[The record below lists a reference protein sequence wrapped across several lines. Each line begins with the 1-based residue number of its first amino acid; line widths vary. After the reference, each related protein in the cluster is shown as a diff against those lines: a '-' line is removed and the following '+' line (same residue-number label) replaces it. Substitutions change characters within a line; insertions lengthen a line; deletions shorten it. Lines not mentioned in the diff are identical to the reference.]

1 MSTKFPHALHRPLR
15 PAPDIG
21 NFRAWPHG
29 QVTSIVIMPPHAT
42 PWQNVFKRKGS
53 SRARRTETT
62 PAAAEGRAGGAAAV
76 PAALPSLGAPVALGP
91 QVPHT
96 QTAKF
101 LRDLISLVVIDDL
114 AAGAGGQGLVD
125 AVPHPGGDV
134 VYPPAVLGHVQRIP
148 GAWVE
153 RPSVDRLLDEPHRA
167 VGEGEVGAAGVVAR
181 RRRRVGRE

>member
-76 PAALPSLGAPVALGP
+76 PAALPSLGAPGALVP
-91 QVPHT
+91 QVPAT
-96 QTAKF
+96 RTAK
-101 LRDLISLVVIDDL
+101 LRRDLISLVVRDGL

-125 AVPHPGGDV
+125 ALPLSGGEVKHPPV
-134 VYPPAVLGHVQRIP
+134 VLGHAQRIP
-148 GAWVE
+148 GARVD
-153 RPSVDRLLDEPHRA
+153 PPGVDRFLEEP
-167 VGEGEVGAAGVVAR
+167 
-181 RRRRVGRE
+181 